1 MFRFLFRGCHGQ
13 NKSGSLTVY
22 AIHSYV
28 IPGAMTR
35 ILDRYIFREIATTWL
50 GVTLVL
56 LLILLTNQFARV
68 LGDVAKGNLPKD
80 AAFDVIGLSALQ
92 YLTILVPIG
101 LFLAIMLALGRLYRD
116 SELPAMMACRV
127 GPIDISR
134 PLTWLMLPLVL
145 SVAFLSIEG
154 GPWALKNV
162 DRIGA
167 EARREADLASIEPGK
182 FTVFGPER
190 AVVYG
195 NAITP
200 EGHMEDVFMQR
211 RVEGGHIEVVIAKLG
226 EMVEA
231 DDPDVR
237 MLVLHDGRRYEG
249 VPGTTEF
256 RVTEFAEHGVP
267 YRLPSLGTPEPRPRA
282 MAFFD
287 LMRSDEPEHIAEF
300 QWRLGVP
307 LSTIILAILAVPLSR
322 SQPRAGRYGRL
333 AIGLLVF
340 IIYLN
345 MMSAAKAWIE
355 QSTISPALGIWWVHG
370 VVLLFALGLLAV
382 QNGYHRRI
390 FR

>member
-1 MFRFLFRGCHGQ
+1 M
-13 NKSGSLTVY
+13 
-22 AIHSYV
+22 
-28 IPGAMTR
+28 
-35 ILDRYIFREIATTWL
+35 
-50 GVTLVL
+50 VL

-68 LGDVAKGNLPKD
+68 LGDVAKGNLPKN

-92 YLTILVPIG
+92 YLTVLVPIG

-127 GPIDISR
+127 GPSGIYR

-145 SVAFLSIEG
+145 GVAWLSIEG
-154 GPWALKNV
+154 GPWALTNI

-167 EARREADLASIEPGK
+167 EARRGADLASIEPGQ
-182 FTVFGPER
+182 FTTFGPER

-195 NAITP
+195 NSVTP
-200 EGHMEDVFMQR
+200 EGQMQKVFMQR
-211 RVEGGHIEVVIAKLG
+211 GADDGSIEVVIAQLG
-226 EMVEA
+226 EMVES

-237 MLVLHDGRRYEG
+237 FLVLSDGRRYEG
-249 VPGTTEF
+249 VPGTADF
-256 RVTEFAEHGVP
+256 RVIEFAEHGVP
-267 YRLPSLGTPEPRPRA
+267 YRLPSLDMEEPRPRA

-307 LSTIILAILAVPLSR
+307 ISTIILAILAVPLSR

-345 MMSAAKAWIE
+345 MMSAAKAWVE

-370 VVLLFALGLLAV
+370 AVLSFALILLAM
-382 QNGYHRRI
+382 QNGYHRRL

>member
-1 MFRFLFRGCHGQ
+1 
-13 NKSGSLTVY
+13 
-22 AIHSYV
+22 
-28 IPGAMTR
+28 MTR

-50 GVTLVL
+50 GVTMVL

-68 LGDVAKGNLPKD
+68 LGDVAKGNLPKN

-92 YLTILVPIG
+92 YLTVLVPIG

-127 GPIDISR
+127 GPSGIYR

-145 SVAFLSIEG
+145 GVAWLSIEG
-154 GPWALKNV
+154 GPWALTNI

-167 EARREADLASIEPGK
+167 EARRGADLASIEPGQ
-182 FTVFGPER
+182 FTTFGPER

-195 NAITP
+195 NSVTP
-200 EGHMEDVFMQR
+200 EGQMQKVFMQR
-211 RVEGGHIEVVIAKLG
+211 SADDGSIEVVIAQLG
-226 EMVEA
+226 EMVVS

-237 MLVLHDGRRYEG
+237 FLVLSDGRRYEG
-249 VPGTTEF
+249 VPGTADF
-256 RVTEFAEHGVP
+256 RVIEFAEHGVP
-267 YRLPSLGTPEPRPRA
+267 YRLPSLDVEEPRPRA

-287 LMRSDEPEHIAEF
+287 LMRSNEPEHIAEF

-307 LSTIILAILAVPLSR
+307 ISTIILAILAVPLSR

-345 MMSAAKAWIE
+345 MISAAKAWVE

-370 VVLLFALGLLAV
+370 AVLSFALILLAM
-382 QNGYHRRI
+382 QNGYHRRL